1 MANEAG
7 GLKIVENP
15 QRGEIFADEA
25 VAFSLVNGVVRV
37 TLTAIRPLPAAD
49 HSAHV
54 VIGRLAM
61 PLPGAHALAMKLY
74 DFLKSQGAIA
84 QQGKMQ

>member
-7 GLKIVENP
+7 GMKIVENP
-15 QRGEIFADEA
+15 QRGEIFADDA

-37 TLTAIRPLPAAD
+37 TLTAVRPLPAAD
-49 HSAHV
+49 QQAHV

-61 PLPGAHALAMKLY
+61 PLPGAQGLAMKLY
-74 DFLKSQGAIA
+74 DFLKSQGSIPDE
-84 QQGKMQ
+84 GKTQ

>member
-1 MANEAG
+1 MANQST

-25 VAFSLVNGVVRV
+25 VAFALVNGVVRV
-37 TLTAIRPLPAAD
+37 TLTAVRPLPGAD
-49 HSAHV
+49 EPAHV

-61 PLPGAHALAMKLY
+61 PLPGAQGLAMKLY
-74 DFLKSQGAIA
+74 DFLKSQGAIP
-84 QQGKMQ
+84 QEGKTQ